1 MAKKKSDISDS
12 AGESIPPSSLTEEY
26 GRGSHISAPRFFIFG
41 MLTFWI
47 YSIIKFNSIIKLHEK
62 ERVKYFEKLLGS
74 GAWSSGKSRM
84 DQLRKSGAKEK
95 RFYIFD
101 SLILNL
107 LAIAALAFEIYRI
120 YMPLPEFPYKGLI
133 LEYPYA
139 GIGLAGLLFYLS
151 SIIYMWRSA
160 EKMHDHEMQES
171 QLVLFYKNHES
182 SESSKSDDASLQRRK
197 RFRNKLAL
205 YVLFGMPAALFPY
218 LAVLN
223 MDGIIRIGGGP
234 AYVIYGWA
242 AAFSLVTVFLNY
254 WCILSFRWIYDGHVN
269 FELANKWNLL
279 VKNVE
284 GGRNLL
290 AIMLTDMVGFSKTM
304 EVDEDTAYLKLREH
318 NDAIR
323 KFISLYGGVEV
334 KTMGDAFLVRF
345 NNPIDAVN
353 SAIDIQTIFDRYNQ
367 DKEAGERIFLRI
379 GIHYGEVIV
388 EKNDIMGN
396 GVNVTARIEPLAIP
410 GCISVTKVVYD
421 QIAGRVK
428 ADILRIGRKKLKNI
442 SKSQELYM
450 VVTGGSE
457 EMQADKLDIIQAF
470 QKHKWRFSKAA
481 WELGA
486 SREDLMAKIKQ
497 YGIIYYKDIKVDA

>member
-1 MAKKKSDISDS
+1 MLKKKSGTDDS
-12 AGESIPPSSLTEEY
+12 AGGLNSSSSLTEEY
-26 GRGSHISAPRFFIFG
+26 GRGSHISAPRFFLFG
-41 MLTFWI
+41 LLTFWI
-47 YSIIKFNSIIKLHEK
+47 YSIIKFNLIIKLHEK
-62 ERVKYFEKLLGS
+62 ERVTYFEKLLGS
-74 GAWSSGKSRM
+74 GSWSSGKSIM
-84 DQLRKSGAKEK
+84 DELRKSGAREK

-101 SLILNL
+101 SVILNL
-107 LAIAALAFEIYRI
+107 LAITALAFEIYRM
-120 YMPLPEFPYKGLI
+120 YMPLPEFPYKELI
-133 LEYPYA
+133 FEYPYA

-151 SIIYMWRSA
+151 SVIYTWRSA
-160 EKMHDHEMQES
+160 RKMKDHERRES
-171 QLVLFYKNHES
+171 QLVFFYKNHES
-182 SESSKSDDASLQRRK
+182 SESSKPVDGSQQRWK
-197 RFRNKLAL
+197 KFQNKLVFYA
-205 YVLFGMPAALFPY
+205 VFGMPAALIPY

-223 MDGIIRIGGGP
+223 INSVMISGGP
-234 AYVIYGWA
+234 AYNIYGWA
-242 AAFSLVTVFLNY
+242 AVLGFVTAFFSY

-279 VKNVE
+279 VKTVD

-323 KFISLYGGVEV
+323 KFISLYGGTEV

-367 DKEAGERIFLRI
+367 DKVEGERIFLRI

-410 GCISVTKVVYD
+410 GCISITKVVYD
-421 QIAGRVK
+421 QVAGRVK

-442 SKSQELYM
+442 SMSQELYM
-450 VVTGGSE
+450 VVPGGSE

-470 QKHKWRFSKAA
+470 QKHKWKFSKAA

-486 SREDLMAKIKQ
+486 NHEELTDKIKQ